1 MQMEDHDEDDGR
13 KVWLSEEEADEF
25 LATADDTQQRIAFG
39 LGLRSGLRCK
49 EIVDVTPRDITSG
62 PAGWFLRVEHGKG
75 DKYRETPLPGDLAT
89 TIQTMADLRDED
101 DTTPL
106 VDVSTRTVE
115 RWVESAR
122 DDLAEQHD
130 DDGWTYLTP
139 HDLRRTWGT
148 LLCEREVE
156 PGLVME
162 YGGWED
168 WDTFREHYLGQYSV
182 KAQQRA
188 REKVPWL

>member
-1 MQMEDHDEDDGR
+1 MQMEDHEAGAGR
-13 KVWLSEEEADEF
+13 KVWLNEQEADQFHHAANGTE
-25 LATADDTQQRIAFG
+25 QRVAFG
-39 LGLRSGLRCK
+39 LGLRCGLRCK
-49 EIVDVTPRDITSG
+49 EIVESTPRDVTEG

-75 DKYRETPLPGDLAT
+75 DKYRETPLPADLAT
-89 TIQTMADLRDED
+89 TIQTLADLRDAD
-101 DTTPL
+101 DSTPL

-115 RWVESAR
+115 RWVDRAAEE
-122 DDLAEQHD
+122 LAKEHD

-156 PGLVME
+156 PGLVMTF
-162 YGGWED
+162 GGWED